1 VAVRLPRRGDHA
13 DGAFR
18 ELLRRLAARLPR
30 PAPAGVSG
38 GHRGLSVCPLQFDA
52 STRTGS
58 YARHL
63 GPVIV
68 NAVTRESTRYAA

>member
-1 VAVRLPRRGDHA
+1 
-13 DGAFR
+13 
-18 ELLRRLAARLPR
+18 
-30 PAPAGVSG
+30 VSG
-38 GHRGLSVCPLQFDA
+38 GHRGSSVCPLQFDA